1 MKTQSRSEEAGPGLA
16 FTLPEGKTGIFET
29 LRRDIEAVFNRD
41 PAARSVPEVVLSYPG
56 LHAIWSHRL
65 THWLWAR
72 DAKFLARCLS
82 QLTRWLTGIEIHP
95 GAVIGRGFFIDHGMG
110 VVIGET
116 AEVGEN
122 VTLYHGVTLGGTS
135 GEKVKRHPTIEDG
148 VVVGAGAKILGPIVV
163 GRNSRIGAN
172 AVVIKEV
179 PPNSVVVGIPGK
191 VIKRE
196 GVPQEGYKPDLE
208 HGQLPDLLEAL
219 IARVEELEKHCAN
232 QKEKSEV
239 EK

>member
-1 MKTQSRSEEAGPGLA
+1 
-16 FTLPEGKTGIFET
+16 
-29 LRRDIEAVFNRD
+29 
-41 PAARSVPEVVLSYPG
+41 
-56 LHAIWSHRL
+56 
-65 THWLWAR
+65 
-72 DAKFLARCLS
+72 
-82 QLTRWLTGIEIHP
+82 
-95 GAVIGRGFFIDHGMG
+95 
-110 VVIGET
+110 ET

-196 GVPQEGYKPDLE
+196 GVSQEGYKPDLE

-232 QKEKSEV
+232 QKEKFEV